1 MYTLDIH
8 TGFVIRDSDGKQVA
22 PCQSAED
29 PDFLIYQE
37 WANSG
42 GEPTI
47 IAHRYQSKLFSEGFK
62 RPQFCGLFCIYFMRA
77 TVQKLARKCAKES
90 ATLQSPRKSPRGIF
104 SEMT

>member
-8 TGFVIRDSDGKQVA
+8 TGIVVRDSDGKQVA

-29 PDFLIYQE
+29 PDFLNYQQ

-47 IAHRYQSKLFSEGFK
+47 VDSTPISDQVL
-62 RPQFCGLFCIYFMRA
+62 
-77 TVQKLARKCAKES
+77 
-90 ATLQSPRKSPRGIF
+90 
-104 SEMT
+104 

>member
-8 TGFVIRDSDGKQVA
+8 TGIVVRDSDGKQVA

-29 PDFLIYQE
+29 PDFLTYQE

-47 IAHRYQSKLFSEGFK
+47 VDSTPILDQSIL
-62 RPQFCGLFCIYFMRA
+62 
-77 TVQKLARKCAKES
+77 
-90 ATLQSPRKSPRGIF
+90 
-104 SEMT
+104 